1 MIALH
6 VAGLSTAFTMAIVQ
20 HLPLDAGPI
29 ILCELDLGDPEGV
42 ATNQGLPAAT
52 SRTMSGVIPWTRE
65 MSHVRGV
72 KFPLLDWPRIF
83 DLKRLPHTP
92 SVL

>member
-1 MIALH
+1 
-6 VAGLSTAFTMAIVQ
+6 MAIVQ

-52 SRTMSGVIPWTRE
+52 SRTMSGVIPWIARCATFAGSN
-65 MSHVRGV
+65 SHSSIGPGSSIS
-72 KFPLLDWPRIF
+72 KGCP
-83 DLKRLPHTP
+83 TP
-92 SVL
+92 PVYYEPFVSR